1 MKISKQAVA
10 AIAAA
15 TAAAAAL
22 AAGLAGPGVLPSLSS
37 SAGSGD
43 RAAPAAAAT
52 AQAAG
57 ADAAAATAAA
67 AAKKKPLRLERVVGG
82 ELAEPLAMG
91 ALVYVPVGRTLT
103 VWDYASPRTPRRA
116 GAAPMAPGV
125 IQSVARRGTYLYASW
140 QTASCKRG
148 GVTVYSLANP
158 RQPRKVGQV
167 AQYAGKV
174 SRTCAG
180 GLAVAKNRLYLF
192 DREND
197 LYVGNLS
204 DPKRPRLLPAGIGPG
219 VATKVAASGNLL
231 WAGGRSF
238 LGGYLLRTIDISVPD
253 VPREAAFYSSPG
265 TDIFNVSFRAPY
277 AYGVGHQMSVVD
289 MGDPA
294 RISVVGQTEMP
305 YGAATGLAMGDH
317 VYAGGF
323 HGLDVWSVASP
334 TQPLFMANHDL
345 RTYRMQQVV
354 ALGKGY
360 GLLLGGDDRLIALD
374 ARNPEKP
381 SFASERLQAG
391 GVSAMDVAYVDGYAV
406 LLQYDYGIT
415 VADPRTL
422 APLARLEPDRPDD
435 PEARAYTGMA
445 VDGHT
450 AYLAVWGYGLI
461 VVDLSHPLKPR
472 EIARMPYPF
481 ASSVEVKGDRLYI
494 GKNTNGPTLG
504 VVDIAD
510 PANPVLVSNWS
521 VPDAPWAMAAKGQV
535 LFAAEAGT
543 YNLAGGVRVL
553 DMRDP
558 ANVVQL
564 ARWEGDCESA
574 TDVALDDSRKR
585 LYVACRSGLRILDV
599 RDPAAPKV
607 IGGSWSNPESGTFA
621 AVAVRGDRA
630 WYGSGTGIEEYDVS
644 SPRLPRLLRRT
655 GIAGYEP
662 IHLRSAPDG
671 GLLATTYSAGVHML
685 GN

>member
-15 TAAAAAL
+15 TVAAAAL
-22 AAGLAGPGVLPSLSS
+22 AAGLAGPGALSS
-37 SAGSGD
+37 FDAASADGAAKAAD
-43 RAAPAAAAT
+43 ATAPASQT
-52 AQAAG
+52 
-57 ADAAAATAAA
+57 AAATAAA

-82 ELAEPLAMG
+82 ELAEPLVSGDLA
-91 ALVYVPVGRTLT
+91 YVPTGRTLT
-103 VWDYASPRTPRRA
+103 VWDYVQPQAPRRA
-116 GAAPMAPGV
+116 GTAELAPGV
-125 IQSVARRGTYLYASW
+125 IQGLARRGTFLYASW
-140 QTASCKRG
+140 QTASCQRG

-158 RQPRKVGQV
+158 RKPRKVGQV

-174 SRTCAG
+174 ERTCAG
-180 GLAVAKNRLYLF
+180 GIAVARNRLYLF

-197 LYVGNLS
+197 LYVGDLS
-204 DPKRPRLLPAGIGPG
+204 DPKRPRLRPAGIGPG
-219 VATKVAASGNLL
+219 VGTKVATKGNLL

-238 LGGYLLRTIDISVPD
+238 LGGYLLRSIDISVPD
-253 VPREAAFYSSPG
+253 APRETAFYSSPG

-289 MGDPA
+289 MANPA
-294 RISVVGQTEMP
+294 QINVVGQTEMP
-305 YGAATGLAMGDH
+305 YGAATGLALGDY

-334 TQPLFMANHDL
+334 SQPLFVANHPL
-345 RTYRMQQVV
+345 RTFRMQQAVP
-354 ALGKGY
+354 LGKHH

-374 ARNPEKP
+374 ASNPEKP
-381 SFASERLQAG
+381 AFASEALQPG
-391 GVSAMDVAYVDGYAV
+391 GVSAMDVAWVDGYAV

-415 VADPRTL
+415 VADPGTL

-435 PEARAYTGMA
+435 PQARGYTGMA

-461 VVDLSHPLKPR
+461 VVDLSNPLKPR

-481 ASSVEVKGDRLYI
+481 ASSVEVVGTRLYI

-510 PANPVLVSNWS
+510 PANPVLLSNWS
-521 VPDAPWAMAAKGQV
+521 VPDAPWAMAASGHL

-558 ANVVQL
+558 DNVVQL
-564 ARWEGDCESA
+564 ARWDGDCESA
-574 TDVALDDSRKR
+574 TDVKLDASGKR
-585 LYVACRSGLRILDV
+585 LYVACRAGLRVLDV
-599 RDPAAPKV
+599 RDPASPRV
-607 IGGSWSNPESGTFA
+607 ISGTWADPALNTFA
-621 AVAVRGDRA
+621 TVALRGDRA
-630 WYGSGTGIEEYDVS
+630 WYGSGAGIEEYDVS
-644 SPRLPRLLRRT
+644 APRLPRLLHRT
-655 GIAGYEP
+655 KIAGYEP
-662 IHLRSAPDG
+662 IKLRPAPDG

-685 GN
+685 GR

>member
-22 AAGLAGPGVLPSLSS
+22 AAGSVGPGVLPSFGTG
-37 SAGSGD
+37 SAEGAATD
-43 RAAPAAAAT
+43 TEAAPRTAAAT
-52 AQAAG
+52 GTPATS
-57 ADAAAATAAA
+57 DAAAA
-67 AAKKKPLRLERVVGG
+67 KQKPLRLQRVVGG
-82 ELAEPLAMG
+82 DLAEPLVSGSLA
-91 ALVYVPVGRTLT
+91 YVPAGRTLT
-103 VWDYASPRTPRRA
+103 VWDYTRPQAPRRA
-116 GAAPMAPGV
+116 GSADLAPGV
-125 IQSVARRGTYLYASW
+125 IQGLARRGLFLYASW
-140 QTASCKRG
+140 HTGSCRRG

-158 RQPRKVGQV
+158 RRPRKVGQV

-174 SRTCAG
+174 ERTCAG
-180 GLAVAKNRLYLF
+180 GMAVARNRLYLF

-197 LYVGNLS
+197 LYVGDLS

-219 VATKVAASGNLL
+219 VGTKVAASGNLL

-238 LGGYLLRTIDISVPD
+238 LGGYLLRTIDVSVPD
-253 VPREAAFYSSPG
+253 LPRETAYYSSPG

-277 AYGVGHQMSVVD
+277 AYGVGHQMSVLD
-289 MGDPA
+289 MADPA
-294 RISVVGQTEMP
+294 QIRVLGQTEMP
-305 YGAATGLAMGDH
+305 YGAATGLALGDY

-334 TQPLFMANHDL
+334 SQPLFVANHPL
-345 RTYRMQQVV
+345 RSFRMQQAV
-354 ALGKGY
+354 ALGKDH
-360 GLLLGGDDRLIALD
+360 GLLLGGDDRLVALD

-381 SFASERLQAG
+381 AFASEALQPG
-391 GVSAMDVAYVDGYAV
+391 GVSAMDVGWVDGYAV

-422 APLARLEPDRPDD
+422 VPLARLEPDRPDD
-435 PEARAYTGMA
+435 PEARAYSGMA
-445 VDGHT
+445 VHGHT
-450 AYLAVWGYGLI
+450 AYLAAWGYGLI
-461 VVDLSHPLKPR
+461 VVDLSNPLKPR

-481 ASSVEVKGDRLYI
+481 ASSVAVAGERLYI

-510 PANPVLVSNWS
+510 PANPVLLSNWS
-521 VPDAPWAMAAKGQV
+521 VPDAPSAMATQGDL

-574 TDVALDDSRKR
+574 TDVQLDASGRR
-585 LYVACRSGLRILDV
+585 LYVACRTGLRILDV
-599 RDPAAPKV
+599 RDPSAPQA
-607 IGGSWSNPESGTFA
+607 IGGSWAGAEFNTFTS
-621 AVAVRGDRA
+621 VAVRGDRA
-630 WYGSGTGIEEYDVS
+630 WYGSGAGVEEFDVS
-644 SPRLPRLLRRT
+644 KPRFPRLLRRT

-662 IHLRSAPDG
+662 THLRAAPDG
-671 GLLATTYSAGVHML
+671 GLLATTQSAGVHML
-685 GN
+685 GD